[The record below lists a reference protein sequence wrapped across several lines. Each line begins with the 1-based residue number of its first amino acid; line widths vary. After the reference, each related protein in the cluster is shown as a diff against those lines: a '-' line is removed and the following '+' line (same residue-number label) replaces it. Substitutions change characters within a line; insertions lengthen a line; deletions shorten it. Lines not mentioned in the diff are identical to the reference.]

1 MTLTHP
7 DRLFPIDSSTRAIAR
22 ALYQTVA
29 ELPIISPHG
38 HCDPRWFAENKRF
51 PNPAELFIIPD
62 HYVFRMLSSQG
73 IPLSDLGVPRIDGG
87 ETESDPHKIWR
98 LFADH
103 YYLFRGTPSAGWLD
117 HAFEH
122 VFGLDEPLTPDN
134 ADAYDAVVDPEFEG
148 FIENVVQL
156 GALTNE
162 DTLSWSG
169 YLQAHRIRRAYF
181 KSLGAT
187 ASDHGH
193 LTARTENMP
202 AVEAEK
208 LFQKALKGECSADES
223 DAFRGQ
229 MLTEMARM
237 SLDDGLVLQI
247 HPGSYRNHSAGVFAG
262 YGRDKG
268 FDIPKADAIEVAH
281 GLAYGLAKKAY
292 RL

>member
-1 MTLTHP
+1 MTFTHP
-7 DRLFPIDSSTRAIAR
+7 DRLFPIDSGTRAIAR

-29 ELPIISPHG
+29 ELPIISPYG

-87 ETESDPHKIWR
+87 ETESDPH
-98 LFADH
+98 
-103 YYLFRGTPSAGWLD
+103 
-117 HAFEH
+117 
-122 VFGLDEPLTPDN
+122 
-134 ADAYDAVVDPEFEG
+134 
-148 FIENVVQL
+148 
-156 GALTNE
+156 
-162 DTLSWSG
+162 
-169 YLQAHRIRRAYF
+169 
-181 KSLGAT
+181 